1 MSNQPIHDEA
11 EMTFGEHLDEVR
23 KILVRVA
30 VVFTLLFIVLF
41 SLKGIVL
48 DIVFAPI
55 RETFPTNQFFS
66 WLASLMGSEA
76 LNIHP
81 ESVELFNNKMA
92 GQFLL
97 HIKSSIVGAF
107 IIAFPYLIWE
117 LWLFVKP
124 ALPPHQRKQS
134 IRYVLETPIW
144 FIMGL
149 LFGYYIISPLAIN
162 FLGNYQVSDQI
173 SNIIDVSSFMTT
185 VLSVSFAA
193 ALAFQLP
200 LLIRLLATIGI
211 ISSSGMRQYR
221 KIAVVALLCFAAI
234 ITPPDIISQCLI
246 FVPCYVLY
254 EYGIGI
260 AERIEKRRAHEE
272 AIYQAKVA
280 AEKAKAEQEAA
291 EKEAAEKAEAERKA
305 AEKADK
311 PAEEKAEVKESKDSD
326 DNEPTPEEPTEEPVA
341 EAETADEAEPA
352 EEPKADEPKSEEP
365 AEKVTEKSAPK
376 RGEQTDEMPDNPNPG
391 DYDVMDE
398 HEVSFGVSESTDE
411 ELEIMRRFMP
421 KSDE

>member
-1 MSNQPIHDEA
+1 MSNQPTHDEA

-30 VVFTLLFIVLF
+30 IIFTLLFIVLF

-55 RETFPTNQFFS
+55 RETFPTNRFFA
-66 WLASLMGSEA
+66 WLAELVGSEA
-76 LNIHP
+76 LDINP
-81 ESVELFNNKMA
+81 ENVELFNNKMA

-107 IIAFPYLIWE
+107 IVAFPYLIWE

-124 ALPPHQRKQS
+124 ALPPHQRKRS

-144 FIMGL
+144 FVMGL

-185 VLSVSFAA
+185 VISVSFAA
-193 ALAFQLP
+193 AVAFQLP
-200 LLIRLLATIGI
+200 LLIRLLATMGI
-211 ISSSGMRQYR
+211 VSSNGMRQYR
-221 KIAVVALLCFAAI
+221 KVAAVALLVFAAI

-246 FVPCYVLY
+246 FVPCYILY

-260 AERIEKRRAHEE
+260 AERIEKRRAKDE
-272 AIYQAKVA
+272 AEYQAKVE
-280 AEKAKAEQEAA
+280 AEKAAAREKEEQEAKLKAEQEAKQ
-291 EKEAAEKAEAERKA
+291 KEEEQARQKQEAEQKA
-305 AEKADK
+305 AEKSDEEDNTEDDPTPTEPEESTDE
-311 PAEEKAEVKESKDSD
+311 PAEPS
-326 DNEPTPEEPTEEPVA
+326 EET
-341 EAETADEAEPA
+341 TADETEAGEDKPETKAEQ
-352 EEPKADEPKSEEP
+352 
-365 AEKVTEKSAPK
+365 SAPK
-376 RGEQTDEMPDNPNPG
+376 SGEQTDENPDNPNPG
-391 DYDVMDE
+391 DYLVEEE
-398 HEVSFGVSESTDE
+398 HEISFGVSESSDE

-421 KSDE
+421 KAEE